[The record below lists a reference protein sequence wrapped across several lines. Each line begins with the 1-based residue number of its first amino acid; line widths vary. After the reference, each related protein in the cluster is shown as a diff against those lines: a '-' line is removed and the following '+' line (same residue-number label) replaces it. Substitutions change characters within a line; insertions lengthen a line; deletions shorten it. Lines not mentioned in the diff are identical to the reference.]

1 MKNVAAYD
9 LDPVNG
15 GLIKYAKGQTD
26 PFLGV
31 AMVPELD
38 SIAEFFTGT
47 MLDNAP
53 DAIVLDLP
61 GNPLHHFGRGM
72 TREDMISIL
81 FGPAEFGFIPV
92 PLYPVTPKTVSTDS
106 LAAAL
111 ASFPSGP
118 FGVCLNE
125 YGINPV
131 TLQQNKGFPNYLPM
145 AEQVRRLD
153 GQEFRLPDLQG
164 LTMKDA
170 IDNLMLPFEVGFP
183 VRADGS
189 SLNGKEMLEE
199 LSAWLT
205 AHGASSSSCRAAYSG
220 YRLFLEKA
228 LPEIEQFVD
237 YVDQKMAVLGG
248 RPVYMPYS
256 DKGGEGKSYLT
267 RLLTVYLRRYWANG
281 LLYMDSPLT

>member
-31 AMVPELD
+31 AMVPVLD

-111 ASFPSGP
+111 ASF
-118 FGVCLNE
+118 
-125 YGINPV
+125 
-131 TLQQNKGFPNYLPM
+131 
-145 AEQVRRLD
+145 
-153 GQEFRLPDLQG
+153 
-164 LTMKDA
+164 
-170 IDNLMLPFEVGFP
+170 
-183 VRADGS
+183 
-189 SLNGKEMLEE
+189 
-199 LSAWLT
+199 
-205 AHGASSSSCRAAYSG
+205 
-220 YRLFLEKA
+220 
-228 LPEIEQFVD
+228 
-237 YVDQKMAVLGG
+237 AV
-248 RPVYMPYS
+248 
-256 DKGGEGKSYLT
+256 
-267 RLLTVYLRRYWANG
+267 
-281 LLYMDSPLT
+281 